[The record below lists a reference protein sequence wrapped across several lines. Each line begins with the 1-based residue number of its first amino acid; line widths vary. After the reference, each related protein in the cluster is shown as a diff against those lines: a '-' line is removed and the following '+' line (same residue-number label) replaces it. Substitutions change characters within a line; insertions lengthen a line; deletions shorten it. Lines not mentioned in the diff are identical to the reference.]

1 MALNLKAP
9 KQITKLW
16 KSYIE
21 SLKSGGHK
29 STKMEALRPFMG
41 ARGGI
46 LKRNTRSAKQKE
58 AFNAA
63 AQEVQ
68 KQYGRK
74 TSQRAFTEKQE
85 KQRATRATNAAKEYQ
100 KKQKKKQTG
109 KALTRGAKKYV
120 EEQQRK
126 YDEMLDILTSGSQKL
141 LSSKVRYEIYKAMDA
156 ENISAEDIQAFIDKL
171 LATLGDIPEEA
182 AELAKQDSFVDA
194 LIKLTH
200 ASNAEMSDF
209 SAMFTAIT
217 MVDADQQDDVMHAVQ
232 YWQEPENNPSGMSF
246 GQFWNELQNYNDLGS
261 KDNYAEILGSEEE

>member
-85 KQRATRATNAAKEYQ
+85 KQRATRAINAAKEYQ

-182 AELAKQDSFVDA
+182 AELVQWNCANIDKTYEG
-194 LIKLTH
+194 IKTR
-200 ASNAEMSDF
+200 
-209 SAMFTAIT
+209 
-217 MVDADQQDDVMHAVQ
+217 
-232 YWQEPENNPSGMSF
+232 
-246 GQFWNELQNYNDLGS
+246 DLGTIFEAFA
-261 KDNYAEILGSEEE
+261 NQPLCENLTVEEAKELFKEMCLNTREYLDEFYDLDGYFA